1 MIYLDNAAA
10 ALTDRET
17 AGYFA
22 RMLVECGANQEAGHK
37 EGRRLRQLI
46 SDAELRLSR
55 ALMDSPYPGETG
67 DFRVLWCGSGTE
79 ALNIFSTCIDP
90 GKAVTS
96 QLEHPALA
104 AALKR
109 TARSLHM
116 LGCDRK
122 TGKLV
127 PERGDWD
134 IAAFHLIQSE
144 TGIVQDPE
152 ELFSATPGAVRFL
165 DAVQAAGKMPL
176 PRCAD
181 ILAVSGNKFGAPG
194 CAALLVNP
202 QWDGAEAFCARA
214 EKMRHEAY
222 LAGRMLPAAILACAA
237 VAEKRRARMADCL
250 RRTAELNG
258 ELRTGC
264 LRLGLK
270 PTIPAENVSP
280 FILHLLAPG
289 YQGAVLVRML
299 SEEGVIIAS
308 GSACASE
315 TKTPSPALTALG
327 YGRDEAFSG
336 LRISFGFD
344 SSGEDVKNLLSSLEK
359 VLKKY

>member
-17 AGYFA
+17 ADHFA

-46 SDAELRLSR
+46 ADAEQRLSR
-55 ALMDSPYPGETG
+55 ALMEEG
-67 DFRVLWCGSGTE
+67 DLRVLWCGSGTE
-79 ALNIFSTCIDP
+79 ALNIFSTCVTP

-96 QLEHPALA
+96 KLEHPALA

-109 TARSLHM
+109 SARSVHTF
-116 LGCDRK
+116 GCDRG

-127 PERGDWD
+127 PETGDWD
-134 IAAFHLIQSE
+134 IAAFHLVQSE
-144 TGIVQDPE
+144 TGIVQDPG
-152 ELFSATPGAVRFL
+152 ELFSHTPGAVRFL
-165 DAVQAAGKMPL
+165 DAVQAAGKIPL

-194 CAALLVNP
+194 CAALLVDP
-202 QWDGAEAFCARA
+202 LWDGAEDFCARA

-222 LAGRMLPAAILACAA
+222 LAGRMIPAAILTCAD
-237 VAEKRRARMADCL
+237 VAEKRRSRMTETL
-250 RRTAELNG
+250 RRTEELNG
-258 ELRTGC
+258 MLRAGC
-264 LRLGLK
+264 LKLGLR
-270 PTIPAENVSP
+270 PTVPAENASP

-299 SEEGVIIAS
+299 AEEGVIVAS

-327 YGRDEAFSG
+327 YSRTEAFSG

-344 SSGEDVKNLLSSLEK
+344 TSGEDVKILLSSLEK